1 MYNLIIIH
9 LKIMAFTQSQKN
21 LLDELTYEP
30 ENFLSKI
37 KGNTRLMNSF
47 KEEFYQDGSGV
58 YHIIFKNALK
68 NKDIYFEIFKEFF
81 YKSNVDLLQFKG
93 RQPSAV
99 NYIIKEMND
108 NNKSSKI
115 IDNIF
120 IDYLKNGL
128 VSDISKSENEW
139 YIKYAVD
146 GMFRYIASNE
156 SLLSEAIFFVKNQT
170 EENKNKIDFMRLLT
184 DKINSENFSID
195 SLKIFSEAFTKEEI
209 QNAFDKIDFT
219 SVPAKNNPSK
229 LNYVNPLNFNILQ
242 KNYTKIRFFHSLG
255 INLDVDNGEYVYNK
269 MNSINAVKEILDKDA
284 SINDDIKDIIKNLNS
299 RKKLELLSHVY
310 YKNNFSKSNHTG
322 VSYMLILD
330 EDFTKEFVHD
340 FFDKSSNAD
349 KVTILIHLLNADKD
363 HKTLSLLNEILEKF
377 KPEFLNDLSDYKKI
391 VFKSQNVQSFYNS
404 AKWMVLKNIDEQ
416 NYQDLILDVSKNL
429 NKLDFLSEVKKNVMW
444 VSLPL
449 LRNKN
454 VVKFFIEEIG
464 YESQIEH
471 NTSIV
476 KNIPFKLIES
486 IKTLKIQNLLEKHSV
501 IYEKTLDVLKYIF
514 DNHKEQYL
522 IGSDNLTVLNMVLEM
537 NDDKIL
543 SWFNKDF
550 CKYLKENIGEKTINF
565 NIYDSIE
572 KNSDKKE
579 WTNFI
584 SNLNDV
590 GFKFINGN
598 IVTFIS
604 QMEDEKILQKICD
617 DNKDFFVP
625 LLNEGFFWIFFPDDK
640 KDFVE
645 KNIEKYQVKLS
656 EDVLSFLIRSDLKNH
671 FGLKVFLEIS
681 GLENQI
687 DIDGNNLLHLAIKK
701 KDYRLTKF
709 LAENYPQLAEQSNRQ
724 KKIPIEY
731 LFNFLDKTKKDK
743 KIKNAFETVLMA
755 GVSKNI
761 KTHEKIASLFDK
773 YEFINN
779 LYPELQTMFNYKKMD
794 AITKKKESV
803 EKKFKI

>member
-1 MYNLIIIH
+1 
-9 LKIMAFTQSQKN
+9 MAFTQSQKN

-30 ENFLSKI
+30 ESFLSKI

-184 DKINSENFSID
+184 AKINSENFSID

-209 QNAFDKIDFT
+209 QNAFDKIDFK
-219 SVPAKNNPSK
+219 SIPAKNNPSK

-310 YKNNFSKSNHTG
+310 YKNNFSQYTKNPNSNHAG

-377 KPEFLNDLSDYKKI
+377 KPEFLNDLSDYQKI
-391 VFKSQNVQSFYNS
+391 GFKSQNVQSFYNS
-404 AKWMVLKNIDEQ
+404 EKWMVFKNLDDQ
-416 NYQDLILDVSKNL
+416 TFQDLILDVSKNL
-429 NKLDFLSEVKKNVMW
+429 NKLDFLSEVKKNVMHF
-444 VSLPL
+444 SFDL

-464 YESQIEH
+464 YENQIEH
-471 NTSIV
+471 NTSTV

-486 IKTLKIQNLLEKHSV
+486 IKTLKIQNLLEKNPV

-522 IGSDNLTVLNMVLEM
+522 IGSDNLTVLKMVLEM

-625 LLNEGFFWIFFPDDK
+625 LLNECFFWRFFPDDK

-656 EDVLSFLIRSDLKNH
+656 EDVLNFLIRSDLKNH

-701 KDYRLTKF
+701 KDYGLTKF
-709 LAENYPQLAEQSNRQ
+709 LAENYPHLAEQSNRQ

-731 LFNFLDKTKKDK
+731 LFNFLDKTKDE

-761 KTHEKIASLFDK
+761 KTHKKIASLFDK
-773 YEFINN
+773 YESINN
-779 LYPELQTMFNYKKMD
+779 VYPELQTMFNYKKMD